1 MNLLRLVAM
10 KRLNPKFGHRKGS
23 ATLEF
28 AVCLPILI
36 MIVLGTVEACGMIYL
51 KQTLCV
57 AAYEGAR
64 GSVIPGATKSD
75 IVQRCHTILSQRQV
89 TGATIVVSPDDFE
102 SQPSQSW
109 ITVRI
114 TARASD
120 NAYIG
125 SVYSRA
131 MVIGA
136 EATMMKEYD

>member
-1 MNLLRLVAM
+1 M
-10 KRLNPKFGHRKGS
+10 
-23 ATLEF
+23 
-28 AVCLPILI
+28 CLPILI
-36 MIVLGTVEACGMIYL
+36 MIILGTVEACGMIYL

-64 GSVIPGATKSD
+64 GAVVPGATRND
-75 IVQRCHTILSQRQV
+75 IERRCNTILSQRQV
-89 TGATIVVSPDDFE
+89 TGATIVISPDDFE
-102 SQPSQSW
+102 SQPAQSW

-114 TARASD
+114 TAPASD

-131 MVIGA
+131 MIIGA